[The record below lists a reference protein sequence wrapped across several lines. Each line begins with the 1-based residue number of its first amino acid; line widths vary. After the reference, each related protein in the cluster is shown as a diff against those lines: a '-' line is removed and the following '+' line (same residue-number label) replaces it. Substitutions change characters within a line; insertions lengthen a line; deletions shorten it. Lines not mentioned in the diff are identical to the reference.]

1 MRKQFVIVIVAVVA
15 LALVAAGCAAAAA
28 PSARDLETATPTTL
42 SVSSPTPRVVPVATA
57 APIVTPIPTPA
68 PTVEPSPSTAAP
80 VGKIDPFAGQPYR
93 LRLPA
98 GWQTYDLND
107 AASQAAFDAY
117 AHSNPQMAQA
127 IDAFLTNPNVRM
139 VVNPLLGNAV
149 IVMALPSQGLPL
161 ETIGASLTAQFRI
174 VPNVTRVPV
183 AKSVTL
189 PAGGGLHWNIA
200 ISSPNGLGRPIRVNE
215 SVYLVIHGP
224 TAFVAVFVKPKGG
237 VLPDETKIIK
247 SLRFRS

>member
-1 MRKQFVIVIVAVVA
+1 VRKQFVIVAVVA
-15 LALVAAGCAAAAA
+15 LALVAGCGAAA
-28 PSARDLETATPTTL
+28 PSGRDIETATPTTL
-42 SVSSPTPRVVPVATA
+42 SVASPTPRVAPVATP
-57 APIVTPIPTPA
+57 APTVTPITTPA
-68 PTVEPSPSTAAP
+68 PTVEPSPSAAIAP
-80 VGKIDPFAGQPYR
+80 AGKIDPFAGQPYR

-98 GWQTYDLND
+98 GWQAYDLND

-117 AHSNPQMAQA
+117 ARSNPQMAEA
-127 IDAFLTNPNVRM
+127 IDSFLTNPNVRM

-174 VPNVTRVPV
+174 VPNVIRAPV

-189 PAGGGLHWNIA
+189 PAGSGFQWNIA

-215 SVYLVIHGP
+215 SVYLVTDGP